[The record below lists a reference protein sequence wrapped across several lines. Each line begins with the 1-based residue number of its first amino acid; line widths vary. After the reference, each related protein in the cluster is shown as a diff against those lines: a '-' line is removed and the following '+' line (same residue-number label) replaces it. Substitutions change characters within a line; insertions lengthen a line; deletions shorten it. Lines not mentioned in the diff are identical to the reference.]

1 MGLTLIVLLPGSLA
15 GSQGQ
20 WDLRQTLAGPAAIN
34 MCPGPVQCLLCN
46 EQCFGMSPL
55 LMGKRHLCT
64 AGTTSLSSLGSPQ
77 PGCRLP
83 SLGDR

>member
-1 MGLTLIVLLPGSLA
+1 
-15 GSQGQ
+15 
-20 WDLRQTLAGPAAIN
+20 
-34 MCPGPVQCLLCN
+34 
-46 EQCFGMSPL
+46 MSPL

-64 AGTTSLSSLGSPQ
+64 AGATSLSSLGSLQ